1 MAHSSVENTLPLQV
15 HDVGF
20 LLDRLGEDCHPLQF
34 LRELTQN
41 AIEAIQ
47 KTADGKGQI
56 VWDVDWLTYEMQPGS
71 PYKLCITDTGCGMNG
86 DEMAHYINQL
96 SSSGGIQSHDAN
108 YGVGAKIAAATRN
121 HNGLIYLSWKDDR
134 SAMIHLWRN
143 PETKQYGLRQFEK
156 PDGTFGHWAEV
167 DDSVKPDIIT
177 AHGTKII
184 LNGQF
189 PEQDTMK
196 APPEAASPSAW
207 ISKYLNSR
215 YFRIPDGITIKARQ
229 GWEAPRSNKDVNL
242 LRTITGQRPYLEQ
255 HKEASGYVDITGARV
270 HWWILK
276 DEKALSSN
284 SGFIE
289 SSGHIAALYRDELYE
304 LLTGRSGQ
312 SRLQQFGIVFGY
324 RQVVLY
330 VEPQSGTDDRLTT
343 NTARTELLVNSQHLP
358 WAEWAAEFREAL
370 PAEIKAL
377 MERIASKASEADHSK
392 SIRDRLKAML
402 DLFRISRYKPSASGA
417 LTISEPEP
425 AGGNSSSRPTTPRSK
440 TAAGG
445 GAGGGRNAGG
455 AVGGVY
461 STFLKAGGTP
471 GTAVRP
477 DMFPKVVWVSVAE
490 GTREPGEMEDKAA
503 RYLKEQ
509 HMLKINADF
518 RVFADMI
525 DHWVDSYTHE
535 HGDIPGLRPTVKD
548 SVHGWYEQSL
558 TETVIGLQALRGSKE
573 WPDNLLDDAWSEVA
587 LTAVVMQRYHAF
599 NAVKRELGTK
609 LTSLKSKAS

>member
-1 MAHSSVENTLPLQV
+1 MAHSSVENTLLLQV

-47 KTADGKGQI
+47 KTPDGEGQI
-56 VWDVDWLTYEMQPGS
+56 VWDVDWLTYEMRPGS
-71 PYKLCITDTGCGMNG
+71 PFKLCITDTGCGMTG
-86 DEMAHYINQL
+86 VEMAQYINQL

-121 HNGLIYLSWKDDR
+121 HDGLIYLSWKEGR
-134 SAMIHLWRN
+134 SAVIHLWRN
-143 PETKQYGLRQFEK
+143 PETKQYGLRQIER
-156 PDGTFGHWAEV
+156 PDGSFGHWAEV
-167 DDSVKPDIIT
+167 DDAARPEMIEV
-177 AHGTKII
+177 HGTKIV
-184 LNGQF
+184 LNGHL

-229 GWEAPRSNKDVNL
+229 GWESPRANKDVNL
-242 LRTITGQRPYLEQ
+242 LRTITGQRTYLEQ
-255 HKEASGYVDITGARV
+255 HKEASGAVSITSACV

-276 DEKALSSN
+276 DEKALNSN

-304 LLTGRSGQ
+304 LVTGRSGQ
-312 SRLQQFGIVFGY
+312 SRLQQFGVVFGY
-324 RQVVLY
+324 KQIVLY
-330 VEPQSGTDDRLTT
+330 VEPQPGTDDRLTT
-343 NTARTELLVNSQHLP
+343 NTARTELLINSQHLP
-358 WAEWAAEFREAL
+358 WADWAAEFREVL
-370 PAEIKAL
+370 PVEIKAL

-402 DLFRISRYKPSASGA
+402 DLFRISRYKPSPSGT
-417 LTISEPEP
+417 LTIADPEP
-425 AGGNSSSRPTTPRSK
+425 AGGGTTSRSSTPRSK
-440 TAAGG
+440 SSSG
-445 GAGGGRNAGG
+445 GAGGRGTGG

-461 STFLKAGGTP
+461 STFLKADGAT

-477 DMFPKVVWVSVAE
+477 DMFPKVVWVSIAD

-525 DHWVDSYTHE
+525 NHWVDSYTRD
-535 HGDIPGLRPTVKD
+535 HGDIPGLRQTARD
-548 SVHGWYEQSL
+548 SVHGWYEQAL

-573 WPDNLLDDAWSEVA
+573 WPDNLLDDAWSEAA

-599 NAVKRELGTK
+599 NSVKRELGTK

>member
-1 MAHSSVENTLPLQV
+1 MARHSLENTLPLQV

-47 KTADGKGQI
+47 KTPEGKGQI
-56 VWDVDWLTYEMQPGS
+56 VWDVDWLAYEMRPGS
-71 PYKLCITDTGCGMNG
+71 PFKLCITDTGCGMTG
-86 DEMAHYINQL
+86 DEMAQYINQL

-121 HNGLIYLSWKDDR
+121 HDGLIYLSWKDGH

-143 PETKQYGLRQFEK
+143 PETKQYGLRQIER
-156 PDGTFGHWAEV
+156 PDGSFGHWAEV
-167 DDSVKPDIIT
+167 DDAVKPEIIES
-177 AHGTKII
+177 HGTKIV
-184 LNGQF
+184 LNGHL

-207 ISKYLNSR
+207 IAKYLNSR
-215 YFRIPDGITIKARQ
+215 YFRIPEGITIKARQ
-229 GWEAPRSNKDVNL
+229 GWETPRSNKDVNL
-242 LRTITGQRPYLEQ
+242 LRTISGQHSYLDQ
-255 HKEASGYVDITGARV
+255 HKEASGTVDITGARV

-276 DEKALSSN
+276 DEKALGSN

-289 SSGHIAALYRDELYE
+289 SSGHMAALYREELYE
-304 LLTGRSGQ
+304 MVAGRSGQ
-312 SRLQQFGIVFGY
+312 SRLQQFGVVFGY

-330 VEPQSGTDDRLTT
+330 VEPQPAADDRLTT
-343 NTARTELLVNSQHLP
+343 NTARTELLINSQHLP
-358 WAEWAAEFREAL
+358 WAEWAADFREAM
-370 PAEIKAL
+370 PNAIKAL

-402 DLFRISRYKPSASGA
+402 DLFRISRYKPSPTGTLEIA
-417 LTISEPEP
+417 EPEP
-425 AGGNSSSRPTTPRSK
+425 VGGSTVTRPSSPRSK
-440 TAAGG
+440 PTGG
-445 GAGGGRNAGG
+445 GGSGGGRSSGG
-455 AVGGVY
+455 VVGGVY
-461 STFLKAGGTP
+461 STFLKADGVP
-471 GTAVRP
+471 GTAVKP
-477 DMFPKVVWVSVAE
+477 DMFPKVVWVSVTDD
-490 GTREPGEMEDKAA
+490 TREPGEMEDKAA

-525 DHWVDSYTHE
+525 DHWVDSYARD
-535 HGDIPGLRPTVKD
+535 HGDIPGLRQTVRD
-548 SVHGWYEQSL
+548 SVHGWYEQAL

-573 WPDNLLDDAWSEVA
+573 WPDNLLDHAWSEAA

-599 NAVKRELGTK
+599 NAVKRDLGTK
-609 LTSLKSKAS
+609 LTSLKR